1 MQRASNLSYV
11 IACHKLL
18 ELMGTIGMTI
28 VTLQLIG
35 DSMCGEVSLKGSGHF
50 FASLLL
56 KLVDF
61 KVAGIIIYCAKV
73 VCFQTGRYCIQLF
86 SIDVLEFCDRL
97 VVPSA
102 DVSGK

>member
-61 KVAGIIIYCAKV
+61 KVAGIVIYCAEVISVFKV
-73 VCFQTGRYCIQLF
+73 EDITSNGF
-86 SIDVLEFCDRL
+86 SWTAWN
-97 VVPSA
+97 VVS
-102 DVSGK
+102 DK

>member
-1 MQRASNLSYV
+1 MLYV
-11 IACHKLL
+11 IACHKLW
-18 ELMGTIGMTI
+18 EFMGTIQGGPLSLCSLLRI
-28 VTLQLIG
+28 P
-35 DSMCGEVSLKGSGHF
+35 CGEVSLQGSDNF
-50 FASLLL
+50 FGSLVL